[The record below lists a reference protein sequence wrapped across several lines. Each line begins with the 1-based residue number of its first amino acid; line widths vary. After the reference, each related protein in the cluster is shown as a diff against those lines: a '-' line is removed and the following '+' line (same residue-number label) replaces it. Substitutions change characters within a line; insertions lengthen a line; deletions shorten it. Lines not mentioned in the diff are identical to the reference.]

1 MSCGLTR
8 ACAKY
13 VKSQTL
19 LCCHYDLWWHFI
31 LHAQNSGAHVGDAG
45 LNLAYDIS

>member
-8 ACAKY
+8 ACAKC

-19 LCCHYDLWWHFI
+19 LCLHYDLRWHFNP
-31 LHAQNSGAHVGDAG
+31 LVQNSGAHVGDAG
-45 LNLAYDIS
+45 LNLARDMS